1 MTDDIKYALGY
12 HEATKHSEIS
22 LQLSRHSLDWDNRPR
37 PFKVYTKLP
46 SISLPSNFSEPDL
59 DAITSVRAV
68 RPTSSM
74 AAAAKTNVLDIK
86 KVAEMLFFS
95 AGITRE
101 MKYPYG
107 SFYLRAASAT
117 GALYPIELYIVCQD
131 IPGLRAG
138 VYHFCPGD
146 FTLTE
151 LRSGDYR
158 ANLAAAAGDNKN
170 IMTSPLTIIFTSIAW
185 RNAWKYEARSYRH
198 WFWDSGVIAANLLA
212 TSASSHLQSFLIL
225 GFVDHIVNR
234 LLILDDKREA
244 AIEMAAIGVG
254 LSKDPVVSERKEIA
268 SLPLPEVLPLSKKG
282 EKDYPEIWKMHQAS
296 YLSNIEDV
304 KRWVNC
310 GTEFKRLDPNK
321 SIMDSI
327 QLEHPE
333 SDSKSSS
340 QPSLGEVILLRGSSR
355 RFVRGPISLRQLSTI
370 LETSTRGVPLDFLG
384 EEENKT
390 NTTTIDV
397 YMIVNDV
404 EGLQQGSY
412 FFNRLTSSVEQ
423 LKSKVSRDMSGYLC
437 LGQSL
442 LSDASVVFF
451 LMTDLLAV
459 LKTCGNRGYRASQ
472 FEAGV
477 IAGKIYLAAYAQQ
490 LGASGSTFFDDAVT
504 EFFSP
509 HAKDK
514 STMIAVGVG
523 IPGYKARRGKVL
535 AARLSK
541 DQLLA

>member
-1 MTDDIKYALGY
+1 
-12 HEATKHSEIS
+12 
-22 LQLSRHSLDWDNRPR
+22 
-37 PFKVYTKLP
+37 
-46 SISLPSNFSEPDL
+46 
-59 DAITSVRAV
+59 
-68 RPTSSM
+68 
-74 AAAAKTNVLDIK
+74 
-86 KVAEMLFFS
+86 
-95 AGITRE
+95 
-101 MKYPYG
+101 
-107 SFYLRAASAT
+107 
-117 GALYPIELYIVCQD
+117 
-131 IPGLRAG
+131 
-138 VYHFCPGD
+138 
-146 FTLTE
+146 
-151 LRSGDYR
+151 
-158 ANLAAAAGDNKN
+158 
-170 IMTSPLTIIFTSIAW
+170 
-185 RNAWKYEARSYRH
+185 
-198 WFWDSGVIAANLLA
+198 
-212 TSASSHLQSFLIL
+212 
-225 GFVDHIVNR
+225 
-234 LLILDDKREA
+234 
-244 AIEMAAIGVG
+244 MAAIGVG

-282 EKDYPEIWKMHQAS
+282 EKDYPEIWKLHQAS
-296 YLSNIEDV
+296 CLSNIEDV

-310 GTEFKRLDPNK
+310 GTEFRRLDPNK

-384 EEENKT
+384 DEENKT

-514 STMIAVGVG
+514 STMIVVGVG